1 MKELIKRV
9 WRLERPEKVKE
20 KRERGELELSSE
32 RVIVVKEEG
41 RL

>member
-1 MKELIKRV
+1 MELIKRV

-20 KRERGELELSSE
+20 KRERSELELSSE